1 MKNIGKYIDQTI
13 LKPDATKAE
22 IASFLLGVVKYQ
34 FFAAVVN
41 PCWVPVVG
49 TQLPRGIKLCS
60 VVDFPLGTSRTKV
73 KVCAAE
79 DLVQQGCHEID
90 MVLNI
95 GKLKEKDYK
104 YVGKEIKLVAEACQ
118 GRVLK
123 VIIETCL
130 LEKQEKVAAA
140 NIIKESGGQFVK
152 TSTGFSREGAKV
164 EDVELLRATV
174 GPDFGVKASGGIKTY
189 AQALQFIKAGAN
201 RLGTSSGV
209 QIVEQA
215 QESSRG

>member
-13 LKPDATKAE
+13 LKPDATKEE
-22 IASFLLGVVKYQ
+22 IVSFLLGVVKYQ

-49 TQLPRGIKLCS
+49 AQLPHDIKLCS
-60 VVDFPLGTSRTKV
+60 VVGFPLGASRTKV